1 MAHGAGAAEVQG
13 VRQGQE
19 QAQGF
24 GIHDSLVVAVIAM
37 QCFKYIILRNEA
49 DSLEWLACPG
59 GLLESLPVTD
69 FRYLKEPE
77 L

>member
-1 MAHGAGAAEVQG
+1 M
-13 VRQGQE
+13 
-19 QAQGF
+19 
-24 GIHDSLVVAVIAM
+24 L
-37 QCFKYIILRNEA
+37 CFKYIILRNAA

-59 GLLESLPVTD
+59 RLPECLPVTD

>member
-1 MAHGAGAAEVQG
+1 MTHGAGAAEVQG

-24 GIHDSLVVAVIAM
+24 AIHGSLVVAIIAM
-37 QCFKYIILRNEA
+37 LCFKYIILRNAA

-59 GLLESLPVTD
+59 RLPECLPVTD